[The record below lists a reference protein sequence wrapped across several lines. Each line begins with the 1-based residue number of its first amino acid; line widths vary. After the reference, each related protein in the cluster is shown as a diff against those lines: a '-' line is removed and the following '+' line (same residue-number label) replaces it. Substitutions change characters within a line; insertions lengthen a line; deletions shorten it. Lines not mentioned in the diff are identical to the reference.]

1 MTAAEIALNGIREEA
16 KVGQRTTFDVLT
28 AQQTLLNTRVTLVTA
43 QRDRVVAS
51 YAVLSAMGHL
61 SADRL
66 NLTAQL
72 YDPTVHFDQ
81 VKSKLIGTGTP
92 DGR

>member
-1 MTAAEIALNGIREEA
+1 IALNGIREEA

-28 AQQTLLNTRVTLVTA
+28 AQQTLLNARVLLVTA

-61 SADRL
+61 SAARL

-72 YDPTVHFDQ
+72 YDPTIHLNQ
-81 VKSKLIGTGTP
+81 VKNKLIGVSTP